1 MCQHVRGLEQGEREK
16 MLLNQPIESLCI
28 IRLLLVLPCSQSDKT
43 KDQVFD
49 PDASRVGVRILRTKT

>member
-1 MCQHVRGLEQGEREK
+1 